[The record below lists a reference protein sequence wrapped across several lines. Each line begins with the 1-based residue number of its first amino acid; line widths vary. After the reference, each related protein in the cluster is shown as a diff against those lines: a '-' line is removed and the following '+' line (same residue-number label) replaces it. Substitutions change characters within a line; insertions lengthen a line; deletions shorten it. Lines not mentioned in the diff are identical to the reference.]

1 MSGLYEGMGV
11 FGHKP
16 TPDEAHAKAFV
27 MPRGIGDGFW
37 PGYCCALADMG
48 VPYLEVTAILYA
60 ACDGQFAHNC
70 EPMFD
75 DEIEEARD
83 D

>member
-1 MSGLYEGMGV
+1 MSEHVIVNG
-11 FGHKP
+11 
-16 TPDEAHAKAFV
+16 
-27 MPRGIGDGFW
+27 R
-37 PGYCCALADMG
+37 ADMG
-48 VPYLEVTAILYA
+48 VPCLEVTAILYA

-75 DEIEEARD
+75 DEVEEARD